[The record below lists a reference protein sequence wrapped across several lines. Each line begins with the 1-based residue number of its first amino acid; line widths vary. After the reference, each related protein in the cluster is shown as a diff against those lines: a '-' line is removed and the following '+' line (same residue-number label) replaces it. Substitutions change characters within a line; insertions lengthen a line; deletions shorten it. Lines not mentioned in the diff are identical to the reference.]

1 MSDYKTYK
9 LIWESHSRVKHF
21 VALGI
26 LEPQCV
32 IPKTTTASF
41 PMDCATVRM
50 QQMQYDLPFIT
61 IHFKGSEKKATPAN
75 AWSYLPTMRISF
87 GGDGSM
93 WTAHNTCTVSGD
105 LDLDAWPIDAVDAVV
120 DAVKLAFELEGEKET
135 PVGPTNKPR
144 FHALLKFSADQ
155 ATRKNDVAKGG
166 LYKAM
171 TAGHTDGCGYDD

>member
-1 MSDYKTYK
+1 MNNGHYK
-9 LIWESHSRVKHF
+9 LIWESNSRVKHF

-61 IHFKGSEKKATPAN
+61 IHFKGSDKKATPAN
-75 AWSYLPTMRISF
+75 AWSYIPTMRINF
-87 GGDGSM
+87 GGDGTM
-93 WTAHNTCTVSGD
+93 WTHHNTCTVSGD

-120 DAVKLAFELEGEKET
+120 SAVKGAFETEGVEMET
-135 PVGPTNKPR
+135 T
-144 FHALLKFSADQ
+144 
-155 ATRKNDVAKGG
+155 GG

-171 TAGHTDGCGYDD
+171 TAGTI

>member
-9 LIWESHSRVKHF
+9 LKWESNSRAKHF
-21 VALGI
+21 AALGI
-26 LEPQCV
+26 IDPKDI

-50 QQMQYDLPFIT
+50 QQMQYDIPLIT
-61 IHFKGSEKKATPAN
+61 IHFKGSEKKATSAN
-75 AWSYLPTMRISF
+75 SWSYIPTMRINF

-120 DAVKLAFELEGEKET
+120 DSVKLAFGLEDDEAET
-135 PVGPTNKPR
+135 P
-144 FHALLKFSADQ
+144 
-155 ATRKNDVAKGG
+155 KGG

>member
-1 MSDYKTYK
+1 MSNGHYK
-9 LIWESHSRVKHF
+9 LIWESNSRVKHF

-61 IHFKGSEKKATPAN
+61 IHFKGSEKKATSSN
-75 AWSYLPTMRISF
+75 HWSYIPTMRINF
-87 GGDGSM
+87 GGDGTM
-93 WTAHNTCTVSGD
+93 WTRHNTCTVSGD

-120 DAVKLAFELEGEKET
+120 SAVKGAFEAEGVEMET
-135 PVGPTNKPR
+135 T
-144 FHALLKFSADQ
+144 
-155 ATRKNDVAKGG
+155 GG

-171 TAGHTDGCGYDD
+171 TAGTI

>member
-1 MSDYKTYK
+1 MSNGHYK
-9 LIWESHSRVKHF
+9 LIWESNSRVKHF

-26 LEPQCV
+26 LEPECV

-50 QQMQYDLPFIT
+50 QQMQYDIPFIT
-61 IHFKGSEKKATPAN
+61 IHFKGSVKRAGSSSN
-75 AWSYLPTMRISF
+75 NWSYIPTMRITF

-93 WTAHNTCTVSGD
+93 YNDHNTCTFNGD

-120 DAVKLAFELEGEKET
+120 SAVKGAFEAEGVEMET
-135 PVGPTNKPR
+135 T
-144 FHALLKFSADQ
+144 
-155 ATRKNDVAKGG
+155 GG

>member
-1 MSDYKTYK
+1 MSEHKTYK
-9 LIWESHSRVKHF
+9 LKWESNSRVKYF
-21 VALGI
+21 VDLGI

-50 QQMQYDLPFIT
+50 QQMQYDIPLIT
-61 IHFKGSEKKATPAN
+61 IHFKGSEKKATSAN
-75 AWSYLPTMRISF
+75 SWSYIPTMRINF

-120 DAVKLAFELEGEKET
+120 DSVRLAFGEARISET
-135 PVGPTNKPR
+135 P
-144 FHALLKFSADQ
+144 
-155 ATRKNDVAKGG
+155 KGG

-171 TAGHTDGCGYDD
+171 TDGCGYDD

>member
-9 LIWESHSRVKHF
+9 LMWESNSRVKHF
-21 VALGI
+21 VDLGI
-26 LEPQCV
+26 LEPECV

-50 QQMQYDLPFIT
+50 QQMQYDIPLIT
-61 IHFKGSEKKATPAN
+61 IHFKGSEKKATSAN
-75 AWSYLPTMRISF
+75 SWSYIPTMRINF

-93 WTAHNTCTVSGD
+93 WTHHNTCTVSGD

-120 DAVKLAFELEGEKET
+120 DSVKLAFGIEDDEAET
-135 PVGPTNKPR
+135 VRQKYG
-144 FHALLKFSADQ
+144 
-155 ATRKNDVAKGG
+155 GG